1 MADLTELLAYVS
13 GIYFIKPD
21 MESHAFLATLAAI
34 HLCNGVLCFV
44 IARHGGRHQAG
55 WALAGL
61 LLGVWGALPLLLLRR
76 RANGTGADFKPAT
89 ADATRAAT
97 TPPDG

>member
-13 GIYFIKPD
+13 GVYFIKPD
-21 MESHAFLATLAAI
+21 MEPHAFLATLAAI
-34 HLCNGVLCFV
+34 HLCNGILCFV

-61 LLGVWGALPLLLLRR
+61 LLGVWGTLPLLLQR
-76 RANGTGADFKPAT
+76 RANGTGAGFEPAT
-89 ADATRAAT
+89 ADATPAAT
-97 TPPDG
+97 TLPDD

>member
-13 GIYFIKPD
+13 GVYFVEPD
-21 MESHAFLATLAAI
+21 MEPHAFLATLAAI
-34 HLCNGVLCFV
+34 HLCSGILCFV

-61 LLGVWGALPLLLLRR
+61 LLGVWGALPLLLR
-76 RANGTGADFKPAT
+76 RAGADFKPAT
-89 ADATRAAT
+89 ADATPAAT
-97 TPPDG
+97 TLPDD